1 MQSLFDQFNGY
12 LTSFGFTKTELDK
25 LNEMC
30 EVVDFKKGEVIIR
43 DGVIQKYFFF
53 ICNGLVRNFIVSND
67 GKIHTYN
74 FRMENMLVTG
84 YAPYNNIAYNQKS
97 ELTARVS
104 VECLEP
110 CNMIKVEI
118 AALNYMVYNSSN
130 GDRVGRL
137 LSEAHVCEL
146 VDFIIESD
154 TKTVLERYN
163 DLDIKFPNIHQ
174 RVPQH
179 IIASYLG
186 TTAVHLSRIKNAKVG
201 R

>member
-1 MQSLFDQFNGY
+1 M
-12 LTSFGFTKTELDK
+12 FGFTKHELDI

-30 EVVDFKKGEVIIR
+30 EVSEFKKGEIIIN
-43 DGVIQKYFFF
+43 DGIVQKHFFF
-53 ICNGLVRNFIVSND
+53 ISKGLIRNFLISND

-84 YAPYNNIAYNQKS
+84 YAPYNNITYNNKS

-110 CNMIKVEI
+110 CIMIKVDI
-118 AALNYMVYNSSN
+118 FALNHMIYNSKN

-137 LSEAHVCEL
+137 LSEAHVSEL
-146 VDFIIESD
+146 VDFIIDND
-154 TKTVLERYN
+154 TKSVLERYN
-163 DLDIKFPNIHQ
+163 NLESKFPNIHQ

-179 IIASYLG
+179 IIASYLR
-186 TTAVHLSRIKNAKVG
+186 TTPVHLSRIKSAQFNH
-201 R
+201 